1 YSLVPSVAND
11 GTTKLFS
18 LAWRSSPASTLTN
31 EVRFGFNWAPVIFL
45 ASQDIP
51 KYYVSGISYTSPVN
65 TFRTQGRNTDSYN
78 FADNANWVKGPH
90 TVSFGFQGQISRIEV
105 YNDAGITPSYGLGIG
120 SGNTGLTATQL
131 PGINA
136 TDLAAANTLLSTLAG
151 YITSYTQTFNVAS
164 RTSGYVKGQTNL
176 KHLKYDNY
184 AFYGQDSWKLN
195 RRLTLTAG
203 VRWDYYTPVDERDAL
218 SLLPVLQNNNVI

>member
-1 YSLVPSVAND
+1 
-11 GTTKLFS
+11 
-18 LAWRSSPASTLTN
+18 
-31 EVRFGFNWAPVIFL
+31 E
-45 ASQDIP
+45 
-51 KYYVSGISYTSPVN
+51 
-65 TFRTQGRNTDSYN
+65 
-78 FADNANWVKGPH
+78 
-90 TVSFGFQGQISRIEV
+90 
-105 YNDAGITPSYGLGIG
+105 
-120 SGNTGLTATQL
+120 L

-203 VRWDYYTPVDERDAL
+203 VRSDYYTPVDERDAL
-218 SLLPVLQNNNVI
+218 SLLPVLQNNNVIATLMNPNATVDFAGSAVGRSWYQKDRNNFAPNFGLAWDPTGEGKWAIRAGYSL

>member
-1 YSLVPSVAND
+1 YTFNKRNNRTRDNVTAKGDFILSPRNSFTVSYAQNRDVLDRPDNDSSYSLVPSVAND

-51 KYYVSGISYTSPVN
+51 KYYVSGMSYTSPVN

-105 YNDAGITPSYGLGIG
+105 YNDAGIT
-120 SGNTGLTATQL
+120 
-131 PGINA
+131 
-136 TDLAAANTLLSTLAG
+136 
-151 YITSYTQTFNVAS
+151 
-164 RTSGYVKGQTNL
+164 
-176 KHLKYDNY
+176 
-184 AFYGQDSWKLN
+184 
-195 RRLTLTAG
+195 
-203 VRWDYYTPVDERDAL
+203 
-218 SLLPVLQNNNVI
+218 